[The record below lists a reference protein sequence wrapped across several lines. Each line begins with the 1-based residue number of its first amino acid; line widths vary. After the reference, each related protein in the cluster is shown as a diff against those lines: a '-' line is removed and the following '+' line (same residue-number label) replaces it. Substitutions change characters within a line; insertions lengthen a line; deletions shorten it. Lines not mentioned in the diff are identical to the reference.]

1 MKKFF
6 NSKAFKIIK
15 SIFNVAIAI
24 FIVLFLLIVCLQRFS
39 DNKLSFFNFRM
50 FTVITGSM
58 EPLYNVGDV
67 LVAKEVEPEDVEV
80 GDTISY
86 LGAQGQFKDKVITHE
101 VISIEK
107 NEKGEILY
115 HTKGLA
121 NIVEDP
127 IVNESQLYGV
137 VVYKAA
143 ILSLIYK
150 IIATKIGM
158 FIFVVVPVIYIIV
171 SEVVGMMLEKEEERR
186 SKKKKKED

>member
-1 MKKFF
+1 
-6 NSKAFKIIK
+6 
-15 SIFNVAIAI
+15 
-24 FIVLFLLIVCLQRFS
+24 
-39 DNKLSFFNFRM
+39 M

-107 NEKGEILY
+107 NEDGEILY
-115 HTKGLA
+115 HTKGIA
-121 NIVEDP
+121 NVVEDP

-137 VVYKAA
+137 VVYKAL